1 MTNEEY
7 IDKHSNDD
15 VRKLALSHIPDG
27 VDALWCMQ
35 QIEGRQLA
43 KKKLPLWTQTRGLWF
58 PPKLAMEQCSSEPA
72 AQYKRTIAERL
83 LPDKDQRTMLI
94 DLTGGFGVDFSFL
107 APIFERAVYVE
118 QQPILCKIAEHN
130 FPLLGLYNAKE
141 VCADCLGDTLAGL
154 HDVSL
159 LYLDPARRD
168 EAKRKMVALEDCSP
182 NVVEMQNILLDKAA
196 IVMTK
201 LSPMLDISMALR
213 KLGHVTEI
221 HVVSVRGE
229 CKELLFILSKSKAA
243 PTIHCVNL
251 ETTDPEV
258 VCPIG
263 ESSKQH
269 AKLCDEMGDY
279 LYEPNASVLKA
290 GVQDEVARSYHL
302 LKLHSDSHLYTC
314 NEWRDDYP
322 GRSFK
327 VVDSCGFSK
336 HDLRRMLSDIRQA
349 NITVRNFPAT
359 ADELHKKLK
368 LKDGGNIYLFA
379 TTMANGQHI
388 LIKCKKHTKTPPYS

>member
-130 FPLLGLYNAKE
+130 FPLLGLHNA
-141 VCADCLGDTLAGL
+141 
-154 HDVSL
+154 
-159 LYLDPARRD
+159 
-168 EAKRKMVALEDCSP
+168 
-182 NVVEMQNILLDKAA
+182 
-196 IVMTK
+196 
-201 LSPMLDISMALR
+201 
-213 KLGHVTEI
+213 
-221 HVVSVRGE
+221 
-229 CKELLFILSKSKAA
+229 
-243 PTIHCVNL
+243 
-251 ETTDPEV
+251 
-258 VCPIG
+258 
-263 ESSKQH
+263 
-269 AKLCDEMGDY
+269 
-279 LYEPNASVLKA
+279 
-290 GVQDEVARSYHL
+290 
-302 LKLHSDSHLYTC
+302 
-314 NEWRDDYP
+314 
-322 GRSFK
+322 
-327 VVDSCGFSK
+327 
-336 HDLRRMLSDIRQA
+336 
-349 NITVRNFPAT
+349 
-359 ADELHKKLK
+359 
-368 LKDGGNIYLFA
+368 
-379 TTMANGQHI
+379 
-388 LIKCKKHTKTPPYS
+388 

>member
-7 IDKHSNDD
+7 IEKHCNDD
-15 VRKLALSHIPDG
+15 VRKLALSRIPDG

-43 KKKLPLWTQTRGLWF
+43 KKKLPRWAETKGLWF
-58 PPKLAMEQCSSEPA
+58 PPKLAMEQCSSEPT
-72 AQYKRTIAERL
+72 AQYKRAIAERL
-83 LPDKDQRTMLI
+83 LPDKDQRTLFV

-107 APIFERAVYVE
+107 ASLFERAVYVE
-118 QQPILCKIAEHN
+118 QQPDLCRIAEHN
-130 FPLLGLYNAKE
+130 FPLLGLNNAE
-141 VCADCLGDTLAGL
+141 GVCADCLGYTLDGL
-154 HDVSL
+154 RNISL
-159 LYLDPARRD
+159 VYLDPARRD

-182 NVVEMQNILLDKAA
+182 NVVEMQDTLLDKAA
-196 IVMTK
+196 LVMMK

-213 KLGHVTEI
+213 KLGSVTEL

-229 CKELLFILSKSKAA
+229 CKELLLILSKSKSV

-258 VCPIG
+258 VHPIG
-263 ESSKQH
+263 EDSKQQ
-269 AKLCDEMGDY
+269 AKLCDEMGNY

-290 GVQDEVARSYHL
+290 GVQDDVARSHNL
-302 LKLHSDSHLYTC
+302 LKLHNDSHLYTC
-314 NEWRDDYP
+314 NERKDSYP

-327 VVDSCGFSK
+327 VVDSCGFGK
-336 HDLRRMLSDIRQA
+336 NDMRRMLSDTQQA

-368 LKDGGNIYLFA
+368 LRDGGDIYLFA
-379 TTMANGQHI
+379 TTLADRRHV
-388 LIKCKKHTKTPPYS
+388 LIKCIKAH

>member
-43 KKKLPLWTQTRGLWF
+43 KKKLPLWAQTRGLWF
-58 PPKLAMEQCSSEPA
+58 PPKLAMEQCSSEHA
-72 AQYKRTIAERL
+72 AQYKLHAVERL
-83 LPDKDQRTMLI
+83 LADKKERNTLV
-94 DLTGGFGVDFSFL
+94 DLTGGFGVDFSFI
-107 APIFERAVYVE
+107 ASVFRNAVYVE
-118 QQPILCKIAEHN
+118 KQPELCKIAEHN
-130 FPLLGLYNAKE
+130 FSLLGIDHVE
-141 VCADCLGDTLAGL
+141 VICADSISYLQSCQSNI
-154 HDVSL
+154 SL
-159 LYLDPARRD
+159 VYLDPARRD

-182 NVVEMQNILLDKAA
+182 NVVEMQDTLLDKAA
-196 IVMTK
+196 LVMMK

-213 KLGHVTEI
+213 KLGSVTEL

-229 CKELLFILSKSKAA
+229 CKELLLILSKSKSV

-258 VCPIG
+258 VHPIG
-263 ESSKQH
+263 EDSKQQ
-269 AKLCDEMGDY
+269 AKLCDEMGNY

-290 GVQDEVARSYHL
+290 GVQDDVARSHNL
-302 LKLHSDSHLYTC
+302 LKLHNDSHLYTC

-327 VVDSCGFSK
+327 VVDSCGFGK
-336 HDLRRMLSDIRQA
+336 HGLRRMLSDIRQA

-368 LKDGGNIYLFA
+368 LKDGGDIYLFA